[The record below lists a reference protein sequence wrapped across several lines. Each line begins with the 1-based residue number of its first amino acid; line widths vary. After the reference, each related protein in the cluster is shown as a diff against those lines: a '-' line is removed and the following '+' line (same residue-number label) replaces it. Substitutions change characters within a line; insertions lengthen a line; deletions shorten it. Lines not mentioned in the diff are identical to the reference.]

1 MTSNLSESDKEELRK
16 QNLESIGTETT
27 MQDLSVAMELSQ
39 RDEKAR
45 LDRLRQEEEELE
57 KVCDS
62 RTRLCSTHTHPG
74 CSARRAS

>member
-1 MTSNLSESDKEELRK
+1 MTSNLSDSDKEELRK

-57 KVCDS
+57 QVCDS
-62 RTRLCSTHTHPG
+62 KTQLCPTLCF
-74 CSARRAS
+74 CS